1 MLTPDKIKEKSFQTT
16 GRGSYRAEDVDI
28 FLDDVVASYEQMF
41 KENGDLIKKISILAK
56 KIEEYRADEESLKL
70 ALLNAQK
77 LADRIVNE
85 AKETAKSELDSIK
98 DTADKLRSDSETE
111 SKKMLADAEAESQKI
126 KNETE
131 AAAAE
136 MTAKAQRESTAIVD
150 SAKAEAEKILA
161 DAVSQSNEILGN
173 INRKVTHES
182 LVYDMIQKEASEFKS
197 KLVAMYRD
205 HISLINQL
213 PEIADKKIDEAEA
226 EPETEVI
233 EETAEAEEAEVYT
246 DEAPEVPAA
255 FVEEVSEEAA
265 EEETEPEA
273 EPEPDD
279 EPEEEVKLELE
290 EKSEMEDISS
300 STVYGS
306 EEDSKDD
313 DSAEKI
319 KPFKLDFSKINF
331 DEDESDLVAPPA
343 PTPDFAS
350 EEDEG
355 DDGASSISFKSFF
368 KKK

>member
-85 AKETAKSELDSIK
+85 AKETAENELSSIK
-98 DTADKLRSDSETE
+98 DTADKLRADSEAE
-111 SKKMLADAEAESQKI
+111 SKKLLADAEAESQKI
-126 KNETE
+126 KSETE

-136 MTAKAQRESTAIVD
+136 MTAKAQRESAAIVD

-161 DAVSQSNEILGN
+161 DASAQSNEILGN

-197 KLVAMYRD
+197 KLVAMYRE
-205 HISLINQL
+205 HINLINQL
-213 PEIADKKIDEAEA
+213 PEIVDKKIDEAEA
-226 EPETEVI
+226 AHETEVI
-233 EETAEAEEAEVYT
+233 EETAQEEEAEVYT
-246 DEAPEVPAA
+246 EEDPEVPAA
-255 FVEEVSEEAA
+255 ISEEAA
-265 EEETEPEA
+265 EAETETETEA
-273 EPEPDD
+273 ETETDD
-279 EPEEEVKLELE
+279 EPEEVKLELE

-306 EEDSKDD
+306 EEAAKNSG
-313 DSAEKI
+313 SAERI

-331 DEDESDLVAPPA
+331 DEDESDLVAPPEPTKEAA
-343 PTPDFAS
+343 P
-350 EEDEG
+350 EEADE